1 MLGLTAQPLLI
12 IFALLTV
19 MMVVGAVGLRLSRGP
34 GSRVRELL
42 TRGAL
47 VVTAQVLAVAT
58 VALVVNNQYGFY
70 ASWQDLLGQTPQAAP
85 IVAGG
90 STLGMQGSVAVFAG
104 RPGGRGSGTTQTMTV
119 RDGYSGSPLDTLV
132 WLPPQYTAKRYSTTK
147 FPVVM
152 FLPGQPSSPAHVFQ
166 QYDFG
171 SVASRAIAAGRVKPF
186 VAVFPPLMTDRPRD
200 TECTNVS
207 GGPQALSWLAK
218 DVPTALV
225 AHYRVTRPGPAW
237 SVMGWST
244 GGFCAAKLL
253 LTRPK
258 EFHAA
263 VSFGGYFDAI
273 TDSTTG
279 DLFHG
284 SAAQRQQNSPRFL
297 YREHGLRGGRLLV
310 VVGKQDRESW
320 ASARPLLAVSGSDP
334 GVSHVAF
341 PEGGHNFKAYRTY
354 LVPAL
359 QWLDQSGI

>member
-1 MLGLTAQPLLI
+1 MLDLTAQSLVVLS
-12 IFALLTV
+12 ALLTGATV
-19 MMVVGAVGLRLSRGP
+19 LAAVVTRFR
-34 GSRVRELL
+34 RVPRRRALELVA
-42 TRGAL
+42 RGAL
-47 VVTAQVLAVAT
+47 VVAAQVMAVAT

-70 ASWQDLLGQTPQAAP
+70 ASWEDLLGQTPQAAP

-90 STLGMQGSVAVFAG
+90 SADGMQGSVAVFAG
-104 RPGGRGSGTTQTMTV
+104 RPGGRGSGTIQTMTV

-132 WLPPQYTAKRYSTTK
+132 WLPPQYSAKRYSTIK

-207 GGPQALSWLAK
+207 GGPQALSWLIK
-218 DVPTALV
+218 DVPTALA
-225 AHYRVTRPGPAW
+225 AHYRVTRPGSGW

-244 GGFCAAKLL
+244 GGFCAAKVL
-253 LTRPK
+253 LTQPN

-284 SAAQRQQNSPRFL
+284 SAVAREGNSPRWL
-297 YREHGLRGGRLLV
+297 YRKHGMRGSRLLV
-310 VVGKQDRESW
+310 VVGKQDREAW
-320 ASARPLLAVSGSDP
+320 ASTTPLLAESGSDP
-334 GVSHVAF
+334 GISHVAF
-341 PEGGHNFKAYRTY
+341 PEGGHNVKAYRTY